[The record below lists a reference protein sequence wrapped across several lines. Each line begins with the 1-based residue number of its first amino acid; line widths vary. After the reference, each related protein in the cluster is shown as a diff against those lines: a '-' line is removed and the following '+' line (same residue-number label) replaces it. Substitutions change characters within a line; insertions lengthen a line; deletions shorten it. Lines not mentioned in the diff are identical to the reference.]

1 MNNTIK
7 YYNDFEEIGNVDRA
21 SYIVT
26 QDGFVYGSDINSIER
41 IAKDT
46 NKEVIE
52 LDKDNNPFIIPL
64 LYDRKELRHDTNIG
78 FLIKK
83 YIDADYE
90 IIPYGTKSLLAN
102 SQNAIRNYDLLT
114 ILEDQESDLICFF
127 PEEISFM
134 QAGLFLQYFLDEK
147 DKIVNNGEIIRKK
160 RVHVI
165 KLENNTLKEYYNN
178 GDDNSLD
185 KFIKQLEGITNGLVR

>member
-1 MNNTIK
+1 
-7 YYNDFEEIGNVDRA
+7 
-21 SYIVT
+21 
-26 QDGFVYGSDINSIER
+26 
-41 IAKDT
+41 
-46 NKEVIE
+46 
-52 LDKDNNPFIIPL
+52 
-64 LYDRKELRHDTNIG
+64 
-78 FLIKK
+78 
-83 YIDADYE
+83 
-90 IIPYGTKSLLAN
+90 
-102 SQNAIRNYDLLT
+102 
-114 ILEDQESDLICFF
+114 
-127 PEEISFM
+127 M